1 MSVFNR
7 VVVVVI
13 GLVILAMAVITLLV
27 AAGISTPDVLPYG
40 WFETQLQKVADA
52 TGAGVIGIIAVAV
65 VIALAMIAMLFL
77 EFVPPRSP
85 GPLLISSTE
94 EGIVTID
101 ADSICVLAEA
111 TATNIHSVH
120 QVKCSIREK
129 TGGLLISCRPL
140 VVLGTS
146 IPEVGVELQSKIKEA
161 VEQLTG
167 LAVAEVDI
175 KVKYK
180 PVEARRLAV
189 R

>member
-1 MSVFNR
+1 MTTFNR
-7 VVVVVI
+7 VIVVI
-13 GLVILAMAVITLLV
+13 VALLILAGAVIIWLV
-27 AAGISTPDVLPYG
+27 AAGASTPDIFPF
-40 WFETQLQKVADA
+40 FETQLQAVADA
-52 TGAGVIGIIAVAV
+52 TGSTAVTIIVISILV
-65 VIALAMIAMLFL
+65 ALAMLAILIGEFNFL
-77 EFVPPRSP
+77 REPR
-85 GPLLISSTE
+85 PLLVSSTE
-94 EGIVTID
+94 EGSVTID
-101 ADSICVLAEA
+101 PNSICVLAEA

-120 QVKCSIREK
+120 QVKCSIRER

-175 KVKYK
+175 EVKYK